1 MTALAAAEAAW
12 HYRLINA
19 CIAAGHI
26 RREGP
31 ATEPASLKD
40 DVPGYYAMGLK
51 GAPVCFL
58 RGDRDI
64 NAGFLGQTKDDYLI
78 MAFRGTITSKES
90 SDPAAI
96 CQDWTQSR
104 LYDPTPWPPSGPA
117 TYGNTCQGFSAAL
130 ASLWNDIEAALMH
143 IDLARKQ
150 GIWITGHSKG
160 GAMAA
165 LAATLFQSRITQARW
180 LPKVVTFGAPMVGD
194 EVFLQRYTEVG
205 LMEKTKRYIN
215 QFDGV
220 AAAPAVPTP
229 PMPIP
234 DCDGVQGWVSAR
246 PDYHPLGEDR
256 YISRDLIDRYTI
268 EVGGDADKH
277 YRESVTA
284 ALINMNLVGP
294 AHNPINNYLNC
305 FRLADA

>member
-19 CIAAGHI
+19 CIAALSI
-26 RREGP
+26 RRENP
-31 ATEPASLKD
+31 APEPGSLKD
-40 DVPGYYAMGLK
+40 TVPGYHAIGLK
-51 GAPVCFL
+51 AAPTCFL
-58 RGDRDI
+58 GGDRDI
-64 NAGFLGQTKDDYLI
+64 NAGFLGETRDDYLVL
-78 MAFRGTITSKES
+78 ALRGTITSADNP
-90 SDPAAI
+90 DPRAV
-96 CQDWTQSR
+96 CLDWTQDR

-130 ASLWNDIEAALMH
+130 SSLWNDIEAALNN
-143 IDLARKQ
+143 INLDRKQ

-165 LAATLFQSRITQARW
+165 LAATLFQSRITQARH

-220 AAAPAVPTP
+220 AAAPSVPTP

-234 DCDGVQGWVSAR
+234 NCPGVQGWVLAR
-246 PDYHPLGEDR
+246 QDYHPLGEDR
-256 YISRDLIDRYTI
+256 YISRDLIGRYTI

-277 YRESVTA
+277 YRDSVGVA
-284 ALINMNLVGP
+284 IADMALVGP